1 MKKIFVAVFSLA
13 FYFTA
18 AAQSETGTASFS
30 KSAESAV
37 IYNLSYSDEAVSNG
51 LENKMNKWGKAK
63 KAKGYLMYRNVL
75 ISDISKEPV
84 TLYFSVDKKSSKDN
98 GNSVLTMLIANEH
111 DRFFKASEHGEM
123 FSKAKEFLNSFKE
136 PVEAADLELKITDQD
151 ETVKKNDKKLKKLRD
166 DSIDNEKQKAKLE
179 EKIAQ
184 NAKDIEQQEKDLA
197 TQKEQLDG
205 LIKKR
210 KN

>member
-1 MKKIFVAVFSLA
+1 MKKIFVGVFAFA

-18 AAQSETGTASFS
+18 SAQSETGTASFS

-37 IYNLSYSDEAVSNG
+37 IYNMAHSDEAVSNG

-75 ISDISKEPV
+75 ISEISKEPV

-98 GNSVLTMLIANEH
+98 GNATLTMLIANEH
-111 DRFFKASEHGEM
+111 DRFYKADEHQEM
-123 FSKAKEFLNSFKE
+123 FGKAKEFLNGFKE
-136 PVEAADLELKITDQD
+136 PVEAADLELKITSQD
-151 ETVKKNDKKLKKLRD
+151 ESVKKNDKKLKKLRD
-166 DSIDNEKQKAKLE
+166 DSIDNDKQKKKLE

>member
-1 MKKIFVAVFSLA
+1 MKKIFVAISAIAFSL
-13 FYFTA
+13 TA
-18 AAQSETGTASFS
+18 SAQSETGTASFN

-37 IYNLSYSDEAVSNG
+37 IYNMSYSDEAVSNG

-75 ISDISKEPV
+75 ISDISKDPV

-98 GNSVLTMLIANEH
+98 SNASITMLIANEH
-111 DRFFKASEHGEM
+111 DRFYKADEHHEM
-123 FSKAKEFLNSFKE
+123 FSKAKEFLNGFKGS
-136 PVEAADLELKITDQD
+136 VEAADLELKITSQD
-151 ETVKKNDKKLKKLRD
+151 EAVKKNDKKLKKLRD
-166 DSIDNEKQKAKLE
+166 DSIDNEKQKKKLE

-184 NAKDIEQQEKDLA
+184 NVKDIEQQEKELA

-205 LIKKR
+205 LIKQR

>member
-1 MKKIFVAVFSLA
+1 MKKIFVAIAAIAFSL
-13 FYFTA
+13 TA
-18 AAQSETGTASFS
+18 SAQSETGTASFN

-37 IYNLSYSDEAVSNG
+37 IYNMAYSDEAVSNG

-63 KAKGYLMYRNVL
+63 KTKGYLMYRNVL
-75 ISDISKEPV
+75 ISDISKDPV

-98 GNSVLTMLIANEH
+98 SNASITMLIANEH
-111 DRFFKASEHGEM
+111 DRFYKSDEHHEM
-123 FSKAKEFLNSFKE
+123 FSKAKEFLNSFKTS
-136 PVEAADLELKITDQD
+136 VEAADLELKITSQD
-151 ETVKKNDKKLKKLRD
+151 ENVKKSDKKLKKLRD
-166 DSIDNEKQKAKLE
+166 DSIDNEKQKKKLD

-184 NAKDIEQQEKDLA
+184 NVKDIEQQEKELA

-205 LIKKR
+205 LIKQR

>member
-1 MKKIFVAVFSLA
+1 MKKIFMAISAITFSL
-13 FYFTA
+13 TA
-18 AAQSETGTASFS
+18 SAQSETGTASFN

-63 KAKGYLMYRNVL
+63 KAKGYLLYRNVL
-75 ISDISKEPV
+75 VSDISKEPV
-84 TLYFSVDKKSSKDN
+84 SLYFSVDKKSSKDN
-98 GNSVLTMLIANEH
+98 GNATITMLIANEH
-111 DRFFKASEHGEM
+111 DRFYKADEHGEM

-136 PVEAADLELKITDQD
+136 SVEAADLELKIASQD

-166 DSIDNEKQKAKLE
+166 ESIDNEKQKKKLE
-179 EKIAQ
+179 EKMAQ
-184 NAKDIEQQEKDLA
+184 NVKDIELQEKELA